1 MKYQV
6 WVTQLEYGVV
16 HVEANSEDEAREE
29 AERLY
34 NQRRVDWLDSEL
46 TDLDVKEDV
55 Q

>member
-16 HVEANSEDEAREE
+16 HVEAENEEEAQKE

-55 Q
+55 